1 MEKKQSYIVPET
13 EIVSLHTLGA
23 IAINPGHGGND
34 PGGQQTKS
42 FEGFQGA
49 KEFTLDEGDFE
60 DFDGDVDAG
69 VWDIPEFTTPPSWEE

>member
-23 IAINPGHGGND
+23 VAINPADHGEND

-49 KEFTLDEGDFE
+49 KEFTLDEGDFNFE
-60 DFDGDVDAG
+60 DGG
-69 VWDIPEFTTPPSWEE
+69 VGEWSSDWSSEWKSDDE